1 VRSAEF
7 GVKKKLKRISILG
20 STGSIGTS
28 TLAVAEKFPDRFTV
42 TAIAGGN
49 NSELLETQI
58 RKFKPA
64 LAAIADAKAAES
76 LRKKCGGLPVRI
88 VSGVEG
94 MIEVAT
100 AADVDIT
107 VSSIVGTAGLV
118 PTMAAIQAGKD
129 IALANKEVL
138 VTAGE
143 LVMAECRKWNVR
155 LFPVDS
161 EHSAIFQC
169 LHSGQRGDVKRLILT
184 ASGGPFRNHSKDD
197 LAKVTPA
204 GALKHP
210 NWSMGRKITIDSATL
225 MNKGLEVIEAHWL
238 FGMAPE
244 QIRVLVHPQSIVHSL
259 VEYRDGSVVAQLGMP
274 DMKGPIA
281 YALSYPER
289 LPDVSPGL
297 DLASIATLTFQE
309 PDRDLFPCLGFA
321 YDALKAGGSM
331 PAVLSAANEVA
342 VRYFLEE
349 KIGFLDIPR
358 VLKFVM
364 DAHTPSAIT
373 SVSEALK
380 ADLWARREAEKVI
393 ESGKVGR

>member
-1 VRSAEF
+1 M
-7 GVKKKLKRISILG
+7 KKIAILG

-28 TLAVAEKFPDRFTV
+28 TLAVAEQFPDRFKV
-42 TAIAGGN
+42 VAIAGGN
-49 NSELLETQI
+49 NSELLGSQI
-58 RKFKPA
+58 RKFKPS
-64 LAAIADAKAAES
+64 LAAIADAKTAES
-76 LRKKCGGLPVRI
+76 LRKKCNDMPVRI

-100 AADVDIT
+100 AEAADIT
-107 VSSIVGTAGLV
+107 VSAIVGTAGLV
-118 PTMAAIQAGKD
+118 PTIAAIQAGKD

-143 LVMAECRKWNVR
+143 LVMAECRRWNVR

-184 ASGGPFRNHSKDD
+184 ASGGPFRDHSKDD
-197 LAKVTPA
+197 LTKVRLA
-204 GALKHP
+204 DALKHP

-244 QIRVLVHPQSIVHSL
+244 QIKVLVHPQSIVHSL

-309 PDRDLFPCLGFA
+309 PDRDLFPCLGYA
-321 YDALKAGGSM
+321 YDALRAGGSM

-349 KIGFLDIPR
+349 KIGFLDVPR

-364 DAHTPSAIT
+364 EAHAPVAFKT
-373 SVSEALK
+373 VDEVLK
-380 ADLWARREAEKVI
+380 ADLWARREAEKI
-393 ESGKVGR
+393 IADRGLRIAY